1 MDRERLFQQLD
12 LRYSSKREMLSRIP
26 LGTQP
31 DQLWQELLNRRR
43 ARSTILPIRNHL
55 GMPYWYVTTNRM
67 IAASERIVE
76 ALMENEYDFDPYT
89 DPPPVTTLEEV
100 FYTSFVDG
108 AHITIQEAME
118 FLQSDLPPRDI
129 EEQMISNNRHAGSYA
144 SGNLYRMIDGI
155 FLQELA
161 YILTDGMEG
170 GGQEYRADDWID
182 IPLMRQEE
190 YRLPSAISI
199 PDRVNELLSLLE
211 DRQTHPLIKAAV
223 SQAWMMVVR
232 PFPEGNER
240 LGRILSNIVLL
251 RSGYAFLADVSLSAL
266 IARKSYGYYEAISN
280 IMREE
285 NAGDLTY
292 FLEYYLEVISRA
304 VDERRL
310 RLELKNAEVL
320 KAEAAMAQTSLSA
333 VPGIVETAPDGN
345 VGKSEKEIPADPIK
359 SEVVDDPGE
368 SPAEEGGDI
377 DAVSLARVR
386 DELYRIV
393 ARGDGVLSKC
403 ARLLLKYINKG
414 KYSFTTAELERDIPV
429 STTQSWKLA
438 TTLKEKG
445 FMIPTGKSGKH
456 TVYTL
461 HSAFSPLTEGD
472 YSSEIMETIQ
482 GLAQSTS
489 SPKDK
494 RLGAILLGCVPKG
507 IVTASDYEVAGQES
521 RLTTDMALAQRM
533 GLVERIDVGVYR
545 IMRNLKP
552 GLPDLRQSQKAA
564 VTEIY
569 GAFGTESFS
578 REMIIATLDYS
589 GPQASATLHEL
600 MLLRIVDC
608 RKEDVLLYQLL
619 VNPIEHPECFVDTTD
634 TNGG

>member
-31 DQLWQELLNRRR
+31 EQLWQELLSRRR

-67 IAASERIVE
+67 IAASEKIVE

-100 FYTSFVDG
+100 FYTSYVDG
-108 AHITIQEAME
+108 AHITIQEAMD

-144 SGNLYRMIDGI
+144 SGNLYRMIDGF

-333 VPGIVETAPDGN
+333 VPGIAETAPDGN
-345 VGKSEKEIPADPIK
+345 AGKSEKEIPADQIK

-368 SPAEEGGDI
+368 SGMVEGGEL
-377 DAVSLARVR
+377 DAISLARIR
-386 DELYRIV
+386 DELYKSV
-393 ARGDGVLSKC
+393 AKGDGKLSRC
-403 ARLLLKYINKG
+403 SRLLLKYLDQNK
-414 KYSFTTAELERDIPV
+414 YMFTSADFEKDIPV
-429 STTQSWKLA
+429 TSTQAGNLVTLLKAKGLLA
-438 TTLKEKG
+438 
-445 FMIPTGKSGKH
+445 PTGKEGKY
-456 TVYTL
+456 TVYTIQP
-461 HSAFSPLTEGD
+461 AFGPLTEED
-472 YSSEIMETIQ
+472 YSTDLLSQIHE
-482 GLAQSTS
+482 LAGSSS

-494 RLGAILLGCVPKG
+494 RLGALLLGCLSKG
-507 IVTASDYEVAGQES
+507 LITLDDYKAGGQES
-521 RLTTDMALAQRM
+521 RFSTDMPLAQRM
-533 GLVERIDVGVYR
+533 GLVERVDVGIYR
-545 IMRNLKP
+545 IMRALKP
-552 GLPDLRQSQKAA
+552 GLPELRQSQKEA

-569 GAFGTESFS
+569 GAFGLEAFS
-578 REMIIATLDYS
+578 REMVIATLDYS
-589 GPQASATLHEL
+589 GPHASATLHEL
-600 MLLRIVDC
+600 MLLRIVEC
-608 RKEDVLLYQLL
+608 KREDVLLYQLL